1 MAGKRFAMIPES
13 VFFST
18 AFPSLSGGAVKV
30 LAVLWLHADHIANRC
45 HPSLDMLA
53 HVTGVHRGN
62 VIRALNTL
70 EATGFI
76 RRVYRGG
83 GRREGGTAKSSVY
96 ELIIPE
102 GVDVRPLRPTTGQD
116 SGPLT
121 VAPARPLTV
130 APAHSNGSAS
140 ATVNSSASACSTVAP
155 ALPKQHIEQHSIE
168 QQINTSCLPTP
179 ERLRAEGNSA
189 PAIEAGRQEEK
200 ITNPVIQRMGLNG
213 PVVAQLASLPT
224 PDAIALFLEAK
235 ADRRIKSLGG
245 VLSHRAGNGHQ
256 IPPCTPKTLI
266 EAVRAGIVHVVNGA
280 DLRRQK
286 LTHDPGGLYAGIG
299 TTETLIVATS
309 DIRKAVIE

>member
-1 MAGKRFAMIPES
+1 MAGKRFAMIPED
-13 VFFST
+13 VIR
-18 AFPSLSGGAVKV
+18 ASGAAELNASATRV
-30 LAVLWLHADHIANRC
+30 LQSLWLHADHRTHEC
-45 HPSLDMLA
+45 HPSWETLMELSGA
-53 HVTGVHRGN
+53 CRSSVAAT
-62 VIRALNTL
+62 LNTL
-70 EATGFI
+70 ERSGFI
-76 RRVYRGG
+76 RRLRRGG
-83 GRREGGTAKSSVY
+83 GRAASGRGFSNVY
-96 ELIIPE
+96 QMIIPAIQDT
-102 GVDVRPLRPTTGQD
+102 GNLRAG
-116 SGPLT
+116 
-121 VAPARPLTV
+121 
-130 APAHSNGSAS
+130 AHVNGSEIGPVKGPES
-140 ATVNSSASACSTVAP
+140 WTVNRPEDWTVKGP
-155 ALPKQHIEQHSIE
+155 ETPITRVQNPGPKQTIEQTN
-168 QQINTSCLPTP
+168 INTSYLPTP

-189 PAIEAGRQEEK
+189 PANEAGRQEEK